1 MILSVVM
8 IFIVNLVSCYWGLKN
23 TEDFLVFG
31 TNTEQLFILDVVS
44 EDWEVEIN
52 ESSKNL

>member
-1 MILSVVM
+1 MR
-8 IFIVNLVSCYWGLKN
+8 KN

-31 TNTEQLFILDVVS
+31 TNTEQLCILDVVS

>member
-1 MILSVVM
+1 MILSVVV